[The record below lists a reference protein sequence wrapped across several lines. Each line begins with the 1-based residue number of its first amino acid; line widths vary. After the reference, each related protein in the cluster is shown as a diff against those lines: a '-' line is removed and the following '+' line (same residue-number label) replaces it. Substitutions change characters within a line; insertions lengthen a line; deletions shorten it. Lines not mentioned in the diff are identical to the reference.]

1 MNNGGHMNNG
11 EYYVDDEDS
20 EMVLLLQKLNVSKP
34 VAKTLACLLT
44 AEKITSREVEMMS
57 RLRQPEVSIAMT
69 YLQKNNWVEVE
80 EVKKKQG
87 KGRPIKVYTLTVPMD
102 DIIDTIEQKV
112 ISENQMMLENIER
125 LKGLS

>member
-1 MNNGGHMNNG
+1 MNKG
-11 EYYVDDEDS
+11 EFYMDDEDN

-34 VAKTLACLLT
+34 VAKTLACLLS
-44 AEKITSREVEMMS
+44 AEKITSREVERIS
-57 RLRQPEVSIAMT
+57 KLRQPEVSIAMT

-87 KGRPIKVYTLTVPMD
+87 KGRPIKVYSLIVPMD

-112 ISENQMMLENIER
+112 IAENEMMLENIQR
-125 LKGLS
+125 LKELP

>member
-1 MNNGGHMNNG
+1 MNNG

>member
-1 MNNGGHMNNG
+1 MNNG
-11 EYYVDDEDS
+11 EFYMDDEDS

-102 DIIDTIEQKV
+102 EIINTIEQKV

-125 LKGLS
+125 LKDLS

>member
-1 MNNGGHMNNG
+1 MNNG

-34 VAKTLACLLT
+34 VAKTLVCLLT